1 MTHRSEFRLLHRL
14 RVRWAEV
21 DMQSI
26 VFNAHYLMYMDVA
39 ITEYWRS
46 SALPF
51 AECMKKLDGDMVVR
65 KATVD
70 FIRSAKMDDILDI
83 GMRFVKAGRSSL
95 VFEGAVFRGEE
106 LLATGELLYVF
117 TTPHA
122 TASQPVPEVLRQALD
137 AFEAREPM
145 IQLHAGLWDEIET
158 LAMPLRETVFAN
170 EQNVPVEI
178 LSDEN
183 DSSAFHVALTN
194 RLGVSLATGRLV
206 FLPEQRGQIGRMAV
220 LQPLR
225 SQKLG
230 EQVLLRLLQ
239 YAREQGLVEV
249 MLRAQVT
256 AVHFYARHGFVP
268 RGEVFQEAGLA
279 HQTMI
284 LTL

>member
-39 ITEYWRS
+39 LTEYWRS

-65 KATVD
+65 KATID

-95 VFEGAVFRGEE
+95 VFEGAVFRGQE

-122 TASQPVPEVLRQALD
+122 TASQPVPEVLRQALE
-137 AFEAREPM
+137 AFESHEAM
-145 IQLHAGLWDEIET
+145 IQLHAGNWEDLEPQ
-158 LAMPLRETVFAN
+158 AMPLRETVFAH
-170 EQNVPVEI
+170 EQNVPAEI

-183 DSSAFHVALTN
+183 DANAFHVALTN
-194 RLGVSLATGRLV
+194 RLDVALATGRLV
-206 FLPEQRGQIGRMAV
+206 LLPEQRGQIGRMAV
-220 LQPLR
+220 LQALR
-225 SQKLG
+225 HQKLG
-230 EQVLLRLLQ
+230 EQVLLHLLQ
-239 YAREQGLVEV
+239 YARDQHLAEV
-249 MLRAQVT
+249 VLHAQVT
-256 AVHFYARHGFVP
+256 AINFYTRHGFVP
-268 RGEVFQEAGLA
+268 RGEVFHQAGIA

-284 LTL
+284 LAL

>member
-122 TASQPVPEVLRQALD
+122 TASQPVPEVLRAALE
-137 AFEAREPM
+137 AFEARESM
-145 IQLHAGLWDEIET
+145 IELHAGVWDDLEPF
-158 LAMPLRETVFAN
+158 AMPLRETVFAH
-170 EQNVPVEI
+170 EQHVPAEI

-183 DSSAFHVALTN
+183 DASAFHVALGN
-194 RLGVSLATGRLV
+194 RLGVTLATGRLV
-206 FLPEQRGQIGRMAV
+206 LLPEQRGQIGRMAV
-220 LQPLR
+220 LQALR

-239 YAREQGLVEV
+239 HARQQGLTDV
-249 MLRAQVT
+249 MLHAQVT
-256 AVHFYARHGFVP
+256 AVPFYVRHGFVA
-268 RGEVFQEAGLA
+268 RGEVFHEAGLA
-279 HQTMI
+279 HQTMVMA
-284 LTL
+284 L